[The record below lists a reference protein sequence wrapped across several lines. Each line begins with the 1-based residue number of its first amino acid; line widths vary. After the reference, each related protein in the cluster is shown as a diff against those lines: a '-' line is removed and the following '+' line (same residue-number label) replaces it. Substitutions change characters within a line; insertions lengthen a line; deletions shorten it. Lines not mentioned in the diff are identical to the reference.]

1 MCLGSKP
8 KPVKQAIVQPAP
20 TRDENAAAVTAE
32 RRRLRDQQ
40 GVYGNIFTSVL
51 GDPTYG
57 QNVRTNTSSAVATL
71 GA

>member
-1 MCLGSKP
+1 MCLGGKVKAP
-8 KPVKQAIVQPAP
+8 KQSIAQAAP
-20 TRDENAAAVTAE
+20 TRDEAAAVATNE
-32 RRRLRDQQ
+32 RRRIRDQQ

-57 QNVRTNTSSAVATL
+57 SNVQRQAGVASI